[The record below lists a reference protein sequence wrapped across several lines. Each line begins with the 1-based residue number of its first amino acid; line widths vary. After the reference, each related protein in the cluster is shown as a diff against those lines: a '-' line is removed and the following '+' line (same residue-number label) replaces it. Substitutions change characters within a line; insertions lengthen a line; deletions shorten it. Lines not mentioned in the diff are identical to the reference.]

1 MLIDKRSGVSIST
14 LSLSSLTVPSLF
26 ALSSSSRSTA
36 PPRLPFPPPSS
47 ILLLNPPYPPAHV
60 IPQDRRP
67 QPPTHAPAALL
78 DGVIFTWPPLTLPA
92 GCHNARV
99 CTLLSALPSA
109 GLALAAGLLQ
119 QLLKNCHCASQFL
132 CHAYGIFDN
141 NSSSN
146 SDDGKNNSTTTFELF

>member
-1 MLIDKRSGVSIST
+1 ME
-14 LSLSSLTVPSLF
+14 F
-26 ALSSSSRSTA
+26 
-36 PPRLPFPPPSS
+36 PFPPFPYP
-47 ILLLNPPYPPAHV
+47 LLLSPPSLLFPPPPVLLPLPVSLFLLPRLSFCSTLPTLPPTPSPRTAA
-60 IPQDRRP
+60 RN
-67 QPPTHAPAALL
+67 PPTHAPAALL

-99 CTLLSALPSA
+99 CALLSALPSA